1 MLRVARE
8 LTRARIAYYG
18 PRDAVM
24 ELCYDK
30 LRATRLAEAEG
41 IACPRT
47 MLGDVAAAFDFPLVV
62 KPRRGSDS
70 IGLRLLRKGP
80 LPARYRTSEYLV
92 QEVVRGREITV
103 ALIGTRIGGPLEL
116 ALPAGATYSFTRK
129 YLRRPR
135 REPLQ
140 DLALATRVRDT
151 ALQLARLFAVDW
163 AARVDFICAPG
174 GRLCFLEC
182 DVAPM
187 IAPASAFAES
197 LAAAGI
203 KRAEQ
208 LRLLAS

>member
-47 MLGDVAAAFDFPLVV
+47 MLGDVAAAFDFPLIV

-92 QEVVRGREITV
+92 QEVVRGLINWLVTGLIEGTIQACEGISNAEEVRTHPQRV
-103 ALIGTRIGGPLEL
+103 ARFTPETARGSAATHSGKPLAYRKWNHLFSSEAMPQRFSRRSL
-116 ALPAGATYSFTRK
+116 DWVYRAAPVRQSLTAVCCGKATTNDY
-129 YLRRPR
+129 
-135 REPLQ
+135 
-140 DLALATRVRDT
+140 
-151 ALQLARLFAVDW
+151 
-163 AARVDFICAPG
+163 
-174 GRLCFLEC
+174 
-182 DVAPM
+182 
-187 IAPASAFAES
+187 
-197 LAAAGI
+197 
-203 KRAEQ
+203 
-208 LRLLAS
+208 